1 MKHIFFKAGQEGRND
16 ILSYFLTI
24 VLVGVFVVVAQIP
37 ITMVIFK
44 SGNAHEAAVG
54 IIDIQ
59 NLGIPE
65 WLALALMLLS
75 FAVGLLGLIWLIRAI
90 HKRHPLT
97 MFTAFE
103 KMNWSKIGFSALL
116 WLILAIIAELIAYAI
131 SSLEIYSFTFDAR
144 RFFPVLIISL
154 LMFPLQTTFEE
165 VFFRGYLMQGF
176 GLAFKNATIPLIVT
190 SVLFGLMHGLNPEV
204 AEFGEHILWYY
215 VGTGLFLG
223 IITLMDESLELAM
236 GVHAANNLF
245 GALLV
250 TFPSSA
256 LSTPALF
263 TISEYNVGLMIG
275 FWVVMVLIYMVIV
288 QRKYEW
294 SDWKKLVSKI
304 EYNEYNEYNGENEQ
318 KV

>member
-1 MKHIFFKAGQEGRND
+1 MKHAFYKVGQDGRND

-24 VLVGVFVVVAQIP
+24 VLVGVFVFIAQIP
-37 ITMVIFK
+37 ITIYIFQ
-44 SGNAHEAAVG
+44 SGNAQEAAAG
-54 IIDIQ
+54 NIDIK

-65 WLALALMLLS
+65 WWALALMLLS
-75 FAVGLLGLIWLIRAI
+75 FAAGLFGLIWLARAI
-90 HKRHPLT
+90 HKKNPLT
-97 MFTAFE
+97 MFTSLE
-103 KMNWSKIGFSALL
+103 KMNWSKVGFSALL
-116 WLILAIIAELIAYAI
+116 WLVLAIVAEVIAYFM
-131 SSLEIYSFTFDAR
+131 SSPEIYSFTFDVK
-144 RFFPVLIISL
+144 RFFPILIVSL

-176 GLAFKNATIPLIVT
+176 GLAFKNAVVPLIVT
-190 SVLFGLMHGLNPEV
+190 SVLFGLMHGMNPEV
-204 AEFGEHILWYY
+204 EAFGKHILWYY

-245 GALLV
+245 GALIV

-263 TISEYNVGLMIG
+263 TISEYNVNMMMI
-275 FWVVMVLIYMVIV
+275 FWVVMVLIYIIIV

-294 SDWKKLVSKI
+294 SDWKKLVEKI
-304 EYNEYNEYNGENEQ
+304 EFGGEGSNIS
-318 KV
+318 

>member
-1 MKHIFFKAGQEGRND
+1 MKHTFFKAGQNGRND
-16 ILSYFLTI
+16 ILSYIITI
-24 VLVGVFVVVAQIP
+24 VLVGVFVFVAQIP
-37 ITMVIFK
+37 ITIQIFK
-44 SGNAHEAAVG
+44 SGKAQEAATG
-54 IIDIQ
+54 DIDLL

-65 WLALALMLLS
+65 WWALALMLLS
-75 FAVGLLGLIWLIRAI
+75 FAAGLFGLIWLVKVI

-97 MFTAFE
+97 LFTPFRTID
-103 KMNWSKIGFSALL
+103 WSKVGFSALL
-116 WLILAIIAELIAYAI
+116 WLILASVAELIAYFM
-131 SSLEIYSFTFDAR
+131 SPDLYSFTFNAR
-144 RFFPVLIISL
+144 RFFPVLIVSL

-176 GLAFKNATIPLIVT
+176 GLAFKNAAVPLIVT
-190 SVLFGLMHGLNPEV
+190 AVLFGLMHGFNPEV
-204 AEFGEHILWYY
+204 TEFGNNILWYY

-263 TISEYNVGLMIG
+263 TISEYNVGLGMS
-275 FWVVMVLIYMVIV
+275 FWVVMVIIYTIII

-294 SDWKKLVSKI
+294 TGWKKLVEKI
-304 EYNEYNEYNGENEQ
+304 DYSEVEE
-318 KV
+318 V